1 MTMEWKDLKRKLMT
15 DPGFAKEYE
24 ALAPEYELAKSII
37 TLRARKGL
45 TQEQLAERMETTQ
58 SVISRL
64 ESGSAKP
71 SLATLERLANALD
84 ARVVARLE

>member
-1 MTMEWKDLKRKLMT
+1 MSRDWKELKRELMR
-15 DPGFAKEYE
+15 DPDFVEEYE
-24 ALAPEYELAKSII
+24 VLGPEYEVAKSII
-37 TLRARKGL
+37 ALRLRRGL
-45 TQEQLAERMETTQ
+45 TQKELAERVRTTQ

-71 SLATLERLANALD
+71 SLATLERLAKALD

>member
-37 TLRARKGL
+37 ALRARKGL

-71 SLATLERLANALD
+71 SLATLERLANALG

>member
-1 MTMEWKDLKRKLMT
+1 MSKGWKDLKRELMQRP
-15 DPGFAKEYE
+15 DFVKEYE
-24 ALAPEYELAKSII
+24 ALGPEYELARSII
-37 TLRARKGL
+37 ALRIRRGL
-45 TQEQLAERMETTQ
+45 TQNELAERMSTTQ

-71 SLATLERLANALD
+71 SLATLERLAKALD

>member
-1 MTMEWKDLKRKLMT
+1 MSKGWKDLKRELMQHP
-15 DPGFAKEYE
+15 DFAKEYE
-24 ALAPEYELAKSII
+24 ALGPEYELARSII
-37 TLRARKGL
+37 ALRIRRGL
-45 TQEQLAERMETTQ
+45 TQNELAERMSTTQ

-71 SLATLERLANALD
+71 SLATLERLAKALD

>member
-1 MTMEWKDLKRKLMT
+1 MNMEWKELKRKLMT

-37 TLRARKGL
+37 KLRARKGL
-45 TQEQLAERMETTQ
+45 TQEQLAERMKTTQ

-84 ARVVARLE
+84 AHVVARLE